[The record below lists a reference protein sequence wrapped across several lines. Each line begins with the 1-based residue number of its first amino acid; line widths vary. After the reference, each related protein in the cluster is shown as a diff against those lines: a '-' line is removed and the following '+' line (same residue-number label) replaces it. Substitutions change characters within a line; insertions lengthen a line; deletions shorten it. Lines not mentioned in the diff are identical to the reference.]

1 MVREGRLGTYCD
13 NSRSAV
19 MWHPGCRTVASR
31 VGLDQP
37 RTVHGKPDV
46 RPSRLGGSQC
56 ASPLPPEGGG
66 ALRELPLRGYRVLEV
81 DESTAIRFAGRL
93 LADLGADVVMVEH
106 DDADDQLAGYRL
118 LNRGKRS
125 IAASAFA
132 THAEQILAGADVV
145 LTSAD
150 SWVPSHQGQVV
161 CGVPVLP
168 AGASVSISGDE
179 ALCVDAYAGL
189 LTTTLTFD
197 GAPGL
202 LEQPEGVFA
211 AGAFAALGCS
221 SALLVR
227 ERTGAGQRVSVSWLA
242 GALGVQMFNLI
253 ANADVGMTSGWRG
266 DPRGWRA
273 SFRLFRTSDGSWIY
287 VACPN
292 PAFWSRFCMAI
303 DRMDLALDPRFEN
316 TPWQLDEGDEVDLTR
331 ELEAHFLTRRAAEW
345 IERLETYDCIVGPV
359 LTRQEWLRHPQVAA
373 NALAERVAD
382 PVLGEVVTAGT
393 CFSFVGAP
401 RAITAAPLAGTL
413 PAAELMGE
421 WPAHIAGACVPAPG
435 GPPLGGFRV
444 LDLGNYAAGPLVSR
458 LLADLGADVIK
469 VEPYPG
475 DPFRGLGLAFA
486 IVNRGKR
493 SLGLDLRRHDPASV
507 VLRRLVEASDA
518 IVTNWRP
525 KILADLHGDRESVHA
540 VSDRVV
546 YASISGY
553 GSHGPW
559 KNKPCVDLAV
569 QAVTGWAT
577 SQGPSPDE
585 PEAPGPWPFD
595 NASPLLVAVGVVA
608 GLVARERGE
617 RRIALDTSMVACAM
631 TMQVDKYAVRPEL
644 SQVSDLV
651 PREIRCA
658 NVATRDGWLTVAAS
672 ATDGLVAASQPSSEV
687 FAALSAAGTPSAI
700 VQDRWTV
707 MNDAEVRNAG
717 LITIIPHAELGPLLQ
732 LGKVIQLSASNY
744 ELRTNYADIDSD
756 GTSILADLGVSAEEI
771 DRLLV
776 EHIVRSGS

>member
-1 MVREGRLGTYCD
+1 MR
-13 NSRSAV
+13 
-19 MWHPGCRTVASR
+19 
-31 VGLDQP
+31 QP
-37 RTVHGKPDV
+37 L
-46 RPSRLGGSQC
+46 S
-56 ASPLPPEGGG
+56 PEGDG
-66 ALRELPLRGYRVLEV
+66 ALRELPLRGYRVLEI

-93 LADLGADVVMVEH
+93 FADLGADVVMVEH
-106 DDADDQLAGYRL
+106 DDAGDQLTGYRL

-132 THAEQILAGADVV
+132 GSYAEQILAGADVV
-145 LTSAD
+145 LTSAEYRA
-150 SWVPSHQGQVV
+150 PSHQGQVV

-168 AGASVSISGDE
+168 ADTSVAISGNE

-189 LTTTLTFD
+189 LTATLTFD

-211 AGAFAALGCS
+211 AGALAALGCC

-227 ERTGAGQRVSVSWLA
+227 ERTGAGQRVLVSWLA

-273 SFRLFRTSDGSWIY
+273 SFRLFRTSDGSWVY

-303 DRMDLALDPRFEN
+303 ERMDLALDPRFEN
-316 TPWQLDEGDEVDLTR
+316 TPWQLEENDEVDLTR
-331 ELEAHFLTRRAAEW
+331 ELEAHFLIRPAAEW
-345 IERLETYDCIVGPV
+345 IELLEAYDCIVGPV

-373 NALAERVAD
+373 NALAEQLSD
-382 PVLGEVVTAGT
+382 PVLGEIVTAGT

-401 RAITAAPLAGTL
+401 RAITAAPRSGTL
-413 PAAELMGE
+413 SAAELVGE
-421 WPAHIAGACVPAPG
+421 WSAHVASASVADPG

-475 DPFRGLGLAFA
+475 DPFRGLALAFA
-486 IVNRGKR
+486 VVNRGKR
-493 SLGLDLRRHDPASV
+493 SLGLDLRRHDEASV

-546 YASISGY
+546 YASVSGY

-559 KNKPCVDLAV
+559 TNKPCVDLAV

-617 RRIALDTSMVACAM
+617 RCIALDTSMVACAM
-631 TMQVDKYAVRPEL
+631 TMQVDKYAVRPER
-644 SQVSDLV
+644 SQESDLV
-651 PREIRCA
+651 PREIRCK
-658 NVATRDGWLTVAAS
+658 NVATKDGWLTVAAS
-672 ATDGLVAASQPSSEV
+672 SAECPAAASQPSSEV
-687 FAALSAAGTPSAI
+687 FAALAAAGTPSAI

-717 LITIIPHAELGPLLQ
+717 LITIIPHAEFGPLLQ
-732 LGKVIQLSASNY
+732 LGKVIHLSASNY
-744 ELRTNYADIDSD
+744 ELRKSYADIDRD
-756 GTSILADLGVSAEEI
+756 GTSILSDLGISGEEI
-771 DRLLV
+771 DRLLA
-776 EHIVRSGS
+776 EHMVRSGS